1 MPINLKVYRPPLF
14 LERFNYRCGVSCR
27 WVWVWTGLLPLVLH
41 TDGAEFYANSEYIVF
56 SMSSLLSESHIWD
69 SKFPICILPHDA
81 LGTATAKRHAHET
94 IAKVIAWSLKHAASG
109 TAPMTGFYNEPLVGH
124 RANMAGKELAG
135 GWKACFFAFRYDEKA
150 RKETNY
156 YSRSYQ
162 HSMVCI
168 RCMAQKEHKNWIPE
182 LCYKNFHPS
191 AAHRMTQISP
201 LVVKKSFFLVML
213 TYWSSPRPFLDLFF
227 TTLPASNQANLI
239 IYAMM
244 GPHRGQWWKD
254 GTSLTRGT
262 TPCMSSYL
270 VLAGICMHQ
279 V

>member
-1 MPINLKVYRPPLF
+1 M
-14 LERFNYRCGVSCR
+14 
-27 WVWVWTGLLPLVLH
+27 LH

-81 LGTATAKRHAHET
+81 LGTPATKRHAHET

-109 TAPMTGFYNEPLVGH
+109 TAPTTGFYNEPLVGD

-156 YSRSYQ
+156 FSRTYQ
-162 HSMVCI
+162 HSLICI

-182 LCYKNFHPS
+182 LSYKNFHSS

-201 LVVKKSFFLVML
+201 LAVKKDNLFSVVNL
-213 TYWSSPRPFLDLFF
+213 TWSSPAKVSHLFF
-227 TTLPASNQANLI
+227 HIVPASKANLI

-254 GTSLTRGT
+254 GTS
-262 TPCMSSYL
+262 
-270 VLAGICMHQ
+270 
-279 V
+279 